1 MNWVL
6 SRINWKRRY
15 INLKDR
21 RKFIKSY
28 NLQSNKL
35 NIFSTNKEKIKSSFL
50 KNLSQHKLLPLYA
63 ELEQNQL
70 PKNIF
75 HLLCINSKVECMLIR
90 RNCRT
95 NMILFN
101 RQERRLKA
109 KLLWKLKKL
118 FLTAY
123 MNLKIH
129 WFYQSVRVTV
139 SFEILW
145 ETKKV

>member
-1 MNWVL
+1 MNWVS

-15 INLKDR
+15 TNLRGR
-21 RKFIKSY
+21 RRFIKSY

-50 KNLSQHKLLPLYA
+50 KNLSQHKLLPLCA

-75 HLLCINSKVECMLIR
+75 HLLCINSKAECMLIR
-90 RNCRT
+90 KSCRT
-95 NMILFN
+95 NMIWYN

-118 FLTAY
+118 LLTAY

-129 WFYQSVRVTV
+129 WFCQLVRVTV